1 MSSQRNKVF
10 EVCVMRASEV
20 PSYLKLKGRGGKGLG
35 CERRGGLGGFS
46 RRPAWSAAVLS
57 SGPTSSLRP
66 RIAAPQVHDL

>member
-1 MSSQRNKVF
+1 VRD
-10 EVCVMRASEV
+10 ASERGA
-20 PSYLKLKGRGGKGLG
+20 KLFEAEGEGRGWAV
-35 CERRGGLGGFS
+35 RGGGARGFS